1 MSQTPK
7 GGVFRNTEVLM
18 SGRYLS
24 PEDEGLEPEKWRK
37 KQEIQTVSNESYCG
51 STPYPV
57 TVANEGLSW
66 NSFLNNKHVG
76 GDWHPG

>member
-1 MSQTPK
+1 MK
-7 GGVFRNTEVLM
+7 GWNLKME
-18 SGRYLS
+18 
-24 PEDEGLEPEKWRK
+24 K